1 MGSEVGLWI
10 DNQKTVIVMIEKG
23 KDVTREVRSNI
34 EKPVRSQKGSHAKI
48 PTISQRSVVEDM
60 GDRQYE
66 KSLNGY
72 YEGIISLIR
81 NAESILIFGPGDA
94 KDELKKRLENNDL
107 GERIVGIETE
117 NKMSDRQIV
126 AKVRTC
132 FIE

>member
-1 MGSEVGLWI
+1 MKSEVGLWI
-10 DNQKTVIVMIEKG
+10 DNQKTVIVMIEND

-34 EKPVRSQKGSHAKI
+34 EKPVRSPNGSHAKI
-48 PTISQRSVVEDM
+48 PTISQRSEVEDM
-60 GDRQYE
+60 GDSQYE
-66 KSLNGY
+66 RALNGY
-72 YEGIISLIR
+72 YKGIISLIR

-94 KDELKKRLENNDL
+94 KDELKKRLENDDL